1 MASIKDGP
9 PPPPNRLR
17 EWRKL
22 RGMTMAEVAEKLEIK
37 TASVARH
44 ETLGAQVTL
53 GQLHQYAA
61 IYRCSVVDLLATSAS
76 PAQGMGELIDLGH
89 RLSPTQRLAIVSTW
103 KAFADPPAAVQSAPA
118 SKRRART

>member
-1 MASIKDGP
+1 MASHKDDP

-22 RGMTMAEVAEKLEIK
+22 RGMTLAEVADKLGVK

-76 PAQGMGELIDLGH
+76 PAQGMGELIDLGQ

-103 KAFADPPAAVQSAPA
+103 KAFAEPASPFQGAPA
-118 SKRRART
+118 PKRRART